1 MQDNSPEVPS
11 VNGSELLV
19 SQLVAE
25 GVEVVFGIPGI
36 HLMHALDAIYRQ
48 PGLDFITTRHE
59 QATTYMAD
67 GYSRVTG
74 KPGVAMV
81 VPGPGVYNA
90 ASGLAT
96 AWACS
101 SPVMMI
107 AGQVEQHGLGMGL
120 GLTHEIHD
128 QLEVVRPITKSCER
142 LEDVEDMAAA
152 VRRGFALM
160 TDGRTRPVEIEVS
173 PELFAAPVKASVI
186 IPTEPV
192 RHAPDPE
199 LVERAADL
207 LAKAANPMLVGGAGV
222 VLADASASFTAVAEF
237 LQAAVVNTREG
248 KGCIDERH
256 PLFAGTAWVNRRL
269 RPVIDA
275 ADVVLAVGTR
285 CQGLKLGPHQTL
297 IHIDVDPGEFGK
309 HGSPTLAIEGDAQLA
324 LDLLIETL
332 EVRAARKPSRGTDL
346 QSIRA
351 AIDDE
356 FQAVG
361 PQYEMVSAL
370 RAALPEDGVLATGT
384 TTVGYMCHLAFP
396 VYQPRTYIT
405 SSYMGTLGYCFP
417 TALGAKVGR
426 PDLPVLS
433 INGDGGFLFCA
444 SELATAV
451 QYGINVVT
459 VVFNDSAY
467 GNTNRDQMENFGGRI
482 IGTDL
487 VNPDF
492 VKFAE
497 SFGAVGVRVHT
508 PDALRGAIVEGLA
521 DDRPV
526 VIEMP
531 MDRLPSL
538 F

>member
-1 MQDNSPEVPS
+1 MK
-11 VNGSELLV
+11 GSELLTA
-19 SQLVAE
+19 QLVAE

-36 HLMHALDAIYRQ
+36 HLMHVLDAIHQEPAIR
-48 PGLDFITTRHE
+48 FITTRHE
-59 QATTYMAD
+59 QATTFMAD

-74 KPGVAMV
+74 KPGIAMV

-107 AGQVEQHGLGMGL
+107 AGQIEQHGLGLGL

-142 LEDVEDMAAA
+142 VGHADDLAAA
-152 VRRGFALM
+152 VRRAFAAM

-173 PELFAAPVKASVI
+173 PELFSSLSAGAVVPVVAP
-186 IPTEPV
+186 E
-192 RHAPDPE
+192 RHAVDPE
-199 LVERAADL
+199 LIGRAAEL
-207 LAKAANPMLVGGAGV
+207 LLGASNVLIVGGGGV
-222 VLADASASFTAVAEF
+222 VLSDASAAFTAVAEF

-248 KGCIDERH
+248 KGCIDERS
-256 PLFAGTAWVNRRL
+256 PLFAGTAWVNKRL
-269 RPVIDA
+269 RPVIEG

-285 CQGLKLGPHQTL
+285 CQGLRLRDDQQL
-297 IHIDVDPGEFGK
+297 IHLDVDATEFGK
-309 HGSPTLAIEGDAQLA
+309 HGSPALAIEGDARVGLELLLEA
-324 LDLLIETL
+324 LDA
-332 EVRAARKPSRGTDL
+332 RAAARPSRGDDIVAIR
-346 QSIRA
+346 QSIHDELA
-351 AIDDE
+351 AI
-356 FQAVG
+356 G
-361 PQYEMVSAL
+361 PQLGMVAAL
-370 RAALPEDGVLATGT
+370 RDAIPEDGVLATGT
-384 TTVGYMCHLAFP
+384 TTVGYACHMAFP
-396 VYQPRTYIT
+396 VYRPRTYIT

-417 TALGAKVGR
+417 TALGAKVAR
-426 PDLPVLS
+426 PDLPVVS

-444 SELATAV
+444 TELATAV

-467 GNTNRDQMENFGGRI
+467 GNTNRDQMENFGGRS
-482 IGTDL
+482 IGTEL

-497 SFGAVGVRVHT
+497 SFGAVGVRV
-508 PDALRGAIVEGLA
+508 DSNDGLRGAIAEGLT

-531 MDRLPSL
+531 MERLPNII
-538 F
+538 